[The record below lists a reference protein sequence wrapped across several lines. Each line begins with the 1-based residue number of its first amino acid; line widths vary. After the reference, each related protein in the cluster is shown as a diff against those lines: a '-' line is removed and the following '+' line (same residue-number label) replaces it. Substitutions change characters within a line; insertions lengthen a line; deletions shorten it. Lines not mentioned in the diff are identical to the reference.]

1 MIEFCSKKRMVFAIA
16 VLAGLSFL
24 IIILESSQLRS
35 HQEEIQDIH
44 ETHPVLKEKLR
55 PEDKCWTKEKY
66 RVIEECDVCTQDE
79 VTNHKP
85 VVCAVAKNY
94 KEKVKCDSGTE
105 AYRSCDKINR
115 LEERKFWI
123 FELVCAL
130 TGGISASILFLRQK
144 QLDHKMYQRLQRQI
158 AAGV

>member
-1 MIEFCSKKRMVFAIA
+1 MIESCSKKRMVFAIA

-24 IIILESSQLRS
+24 IIILESSHLRS

-66 RVIEECDVCTQDE
+66 VVTEECDVCSPDE

-85 VVCAVAKNY
+85 VVCAVAK
-94 KEKVKCDSGTE
+94 SI
-105 AYRSCDKINR
+105 SS
-115 LEERKFWI
+115 
-123 FELVCAL
+123 
-130 TGGISASILFLRQK
+130 GISSKTKNVLCLF
-144 QLDHKMYQRLQRQI
+144 RLQREGQM
-158 AAGV
+158 

>member
-16 VLAGLSFL
+16 ALAGLSFL

-35 HQEEIQDIH
+35 HQEELQDIH

-55 PEDKCWTKEKY
+55 PEDKCWMKEKFK
-66 RVIEECDVCTQDE
+66 VIEECDVCSPAE
-79 VTNHKP
+79 VTSI
-85 VVCAVAKNY
+85 VVCTVAKSIHHFSTKKNLSLLSLLDY
-94 KEKVKCDSGTE
+94 KEKVECSSGTE
-105 AYRSCDKINR
+105 AYRSCDKISR

-130 TGGISASILFLRQK
+130 TGAVRYG
-144 QLDHKMYQRLQRQI
+144 
-158 AAGV
+158 